1 MEEDRQMKSSKRLAT
16 GTLALAIAAGGC
28 ATVGQDEFN
37 AEVAAIRAEIAEGD
51 ERVTNGLA
59 RRIDGLDERTAAL
72 EAQMSDL
79 EGALRSLES
88 EFDVTVERLEASLMF
103 STPIHFGFD
112 RADVTAE
119 HTPLLERFASV
130 VNGHYPNALVTV
142 EGFTDSAGS
151 EAYNLALGQRRADAV
166 RSWLVEEGS
175 LVADLVRAV
184 SYGEDTSRLV
194 REGASGP
201 GAAGEANRRVV
212 FVVEHVQPAR
222 ALISESQEG
231 SSGS

>member
-1 MEEDRQMKSSKRLAT
+1 MRTSQRLAT
-16 GTLALAIAAGGC
+16 GTLALSIALGGC

-37 AEVAAIRAEIAEGD
+37 AEIASIRAEIVDGD
-51 ERVTNGLA
+51 ERVMNGLGQ
-59 RRIDGLDERTAAL
+59 RIDGLDARTAAL
-72 EAQMSDL
+72 EGQMDEL

-112 RADVTAE
+112 RADVTAD

-142 EGFTDSAGS
+142 EGFTDPAGS
-151 EAYNLALGQRRADAV
+151 EAYNLELGQRRADAV
-166 RSWLVEEGS
+166 RTWLVDEGS

-194 REGASGP
+194 RDGASGP

-212 FVVEHVQPAR
+212 FVVEHVQTAR
-222 ALISESQEG
+222 PLVTEAQG
-231 SSGS
+231 SGSGS